1 MEKLVLLSIVAVTIA
16 VPAVAAAERNSRVA
30 LRKTLAWMLIGLL
43 PAIVGTISLYLAV
56 REVRVAP
63 RN

>member
-30 LRKTLAWMLIGLL
+30 LRKTLAWMLIG
-43 PAIVGTISLYLAV
+43 IFVYLASV
-56 REVRVAP
+56 MFVYP
-63 RN
+63 RLLS